1 MIIRKATVNDIPGI
15 KSIIDIYAK
24 QEMMLPRSLSELYE
38 FTRSFCVCEIDNE
51 IIGCCALQVSWED
64 MAEIM
69 SFAVRSEYR
78 DQGIGTKLVTASLEE
93 TKELGINSVFT
104 LTYAVPFFEKQGFKK
119 IDKQQL
125 PHKIW
130 SGCIKC
136 PKFPNCDEIAM
147 LKKV

>member
-64 MAEIM
+64 MAEVM

-78 DQGIGTKLVTASLEE
+78 DQGIGTKLVSTSLEE
-93 TKELGINSVFT
+93 AKALGINSVFT
-104 LTYAVPFFEKQGFKK
+104 LTYAVPFFEKQGFKT
-119 IDKQQL
+119 IDKQLL

-136 PKFPNCDEIAM
+136 PKFPNCDEVAM
-147 LKKV
+147 LKDV

>member
-1 MIIRKATVNDIPGI
+1 MIIRKATVKDIPAI
-15 KSIIDIYAK
+15 KNIIDIYAK

-51 IIGCCALQVSWED
+51 IIGCCALHVSWED
-64 MAEIM
+64 MAEVM

-78 DQGIGTKLVTASLEE
+78 DQGIGTKLVNVSLKEA
-93 TKELGINSVFT
+93 KELGISNVFT
-104 LTYAVPFFEKQGFKK
+104 LTYAVPFFEKMGFKE
-119 IDKQQL
+119 IDKQEL

-136 PKFPNCDEIAM
+136 PKFPNCDEVAM
-147 LKKV
+147 LKKI

>member
-1 MIIRKATVNDIPGI
+1 LIIRKATVKDIPAI
-15 KSIIDIYAK
+15 KNIIDIYAK

-51 IIGCCALQVSWED
+51 IIGCCALHVSWED
-64 MAEIM
+64 MAEVM

-78 DQGIGTKLVTASLEE
+78 DQGIGTKLVNVSLKEA
-93 TKELGINSVFT
+93 KELGISNVFT
-104 LTYAVPFFEKQGFKK
+104 LTYAVPFFEKMGFKE
-119 IDKQQL
+119 IDKQEL

-136 PKFPNCDEIAM
+136 PKFPNCDEVAM
-147 LKKV
+147 LKKI

>member
-51 IIGCCALQVSWED
+51 IIGCCALQVSWEN
-64 MAEIM
+64 MAEVM

-119 IDKQQL
+119 IDKQLL

-130 SGCIKC
+130 SACIKC

-147 LKKV
+147 LKDV

>member
-78 DQGIGTKLVTASLEE
+78 DQGIGTKLVSASLEE
-93 TKELGINSVFT
+93 TKELGINNVFT

-136 PKFPNCDEIAM
+136 PKFPNCDEVAM